1 MRATTAYL
9 ILFAAAALE
18 AGGDAVVRLGLRAES
33 AGARAGF
40 CLAGA
45 AVLFAYGLTVN
56 APAWD
61 FGKLL
66 GVYVSLFFVVAQ
78 IVNFV
83 AFGARPDAATLI
95 GGGLIVIGGLVVA
108 FARFD

>member
-1 MRATTAYL
+1 MGAAAGYL
-9 ILFAAAALE
+9 ALLVAAALE
-18 AGGDAVVRLGLRAES
+18 AGGDALVRHGLIAGGV
-33 AGARAGF
+33 GARIGF
-40 CLAGA
+40 FLAGA
-45 AVLFAYGLTVN
+45 TVLFAYGLTVN

-78 IVNFV
+78 IVNFIV
-83 AFGARPDAATLI
+83 FGARPDAATLS
-95 GGGLIVIGGLVVA
+95 GGALIVAGGLVVA